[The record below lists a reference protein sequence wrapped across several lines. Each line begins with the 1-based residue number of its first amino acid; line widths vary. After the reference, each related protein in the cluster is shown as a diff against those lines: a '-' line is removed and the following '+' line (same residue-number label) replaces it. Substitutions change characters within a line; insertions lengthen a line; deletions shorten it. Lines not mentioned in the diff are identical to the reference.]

1 MNLTRLSPQE
11 LKQRI
16 EQGSVRL
23 VDVREAD
30 EFARVHISSAESNP
44 LSKFDVH
51 ACQRPGAQPVLYCR
65 SGARSTQAA
74 KQLAAAGFGD
84 ILHLEGGIAAW
95 ESEGLPVEKNASA
108 PISLMRQVQIVAG
121 TMIATGTLLGAF
133 VSPWFLLISG
143 GAGFGLLIA
152 GLTDTCAMASLLS
165 MMPWN
170 RAD

>member
-65 SGARSTQAA
+65 SGARIFTASCRRGRCQRNH
-74 KQLAAAGFGD
+74 KKERCYEKGPVSNHRHAGDVVG
-84 ILHLEGGIAAW
+84 
-95 ESEGLPVEKNASA
+95 
-108 PISLMRQVQIVAG
+108 R
-121 TMIATGTLLGAF
+121 
-133 VSPWFLLISG
+133 
-143 GAGFGLLIA
+143 
-152 GLTDTCAMASLLS
+152 C
-165 MMPWN
+165 
-170 RAD
+170 